1 MTYESGMEL
10 DMFSGNF
17 DNLLCCTVQN
27 KCETASQ
34 AAEQAPIAS
43 ICYRFIICWET
54 LPSHPDPL
62 LAFFLLFSSIGR
74 CFGMVLSKVK
84 ECNWS

>member
-34 AAEQAPIAS
+34 AAEQAPIPWYAT
-43 ICYRFIICWET
+43 IHHLLENPP
-54 LPSHPDPL
+54 LPPWSFACFFSLIL
-62 LAFFLLFSSIGR
+62 LHW
-74 CFGMVLSKVK
+74 KVFWNGA
-84 ECNWS
+84 E